1 MQNARPAPSSCLPA
15 SGERPFNRTCV
26 TGVKK
31 ERDKASQ
38 QTDSISFFVCFFFTT
53 RSASTFSSRSPSV
66 FLFSFPYRLCSR
78 CVYGRSF
85 WALSAE
91 HLLVFPSW
99 GTGRKRS
106 YGGGVSIVLHR
117 EATSNEQTHVLV
129 VYKTLFSFF
138 PAVKAAEQCKNNRR
152 KPAVC
157 SSHTPPP
164 HKLVYAACKQQT
176 LLLFLCVED
185 ALIVCQWG

>member
-1 MQNARPAPSSCLPA
+1 MDEASERFLLSICLCFHHVGQ
-15 SGERPFNRTCV
+15 GER
-26 TGVKK
+26 GHM
-31 ERDKASQ
+31 E
-38 QTDSISFFVCFFFTT
+38 
-53 RSASTFSSRSPSV
+53 
-66 FLFSFPYRLCSR
+66 
-78 CVYGRSF
+78 
-85 WALSAE
+85 
-91 HLLVFPSW
+91 
-99 GTGRKRS
+99 
-106 YGGGVSIVLHR
+106 GGGGSIVLPR

>member
-1 MQNARPAPSSCLPA
+1 MWDR
-15 SGERPFNRTCV
+15 EK
-26 TGVKK
+26 GVIW
-31 ERDKASQ
+31 R
-38 QTDSISFFVCFFFTT
+38 
-53 RSASTFSSRSPSV
+53 
-66 FLFSFPYRLCSR
+66 
-78 CVYGRSF
+78 
-85 WALSAE
+85 
-91 HLLVFPSW
+91 
-99 GTGRKRS
+99 
-106 YGGGVSIVLHR
+106 GGGSIVLHR